1 MYKNKWK
8 RFGSLLLI
16 FLVTLHSTLVANAA
30 GDEGN
35 VGYDI
40 QAIIP
45 ENQVDKEKT
54 YFDLRMTPGQEQ
66 KIEVMINN
74 TSDEKNTYEISIN
87 QAYTNA
93 QGFIDYTDE
102 DSILD
107 QSLPYQ
113 IKDIVTYEK
122 GVTVDAGVAV
132 KYPITIK
139 MPAESFDG
147 QIMAGI
153 KVMKKNEDEEQS
165 GIQNKVG
172 YILGLNLTETDT
184 PIKREL
190 ELVSVEPAVSFGK
203 TSVVAKLRNP
213 TMEAYGHLKYDVD
226 VVNKKNDESIRKVTY
241 DSGMQI
247 APNSLYDF
255 AIDWDN
261 RRLEA
266 GEYELHLT
274 VTDAKENEWKFDEKF
289 TITAKQA
296 KEINNLTVDRNE
308 PKGFPMWMYI
318 VVGSMLAIL
327 IVGIIAW
334 FLYKK
339 KKKQEIEAKKTQKKN
354 RKRKPTAKKS
364 DSKTMKKKSREK

>member
-93 QGFIDYTDE
+93 QGFIDYTDA

-184 PIKREL
+184 PIKSEL
-190 ELVSVEPAVSFGK
+190 ELVNVEPAVSFGK
-203 TSVVAKLRNP
+203 TSVVAKLRNS

-226 VVNKKNDESIRKVTY
+226 VVNKKNDES
-241 DSGMQI
+241 
-247 APNSLYDF
+247 
-255 AIDWDN
+255 
-261 RRLEA
+261 
-266 GEYELHLT
+266 
-274 VTDAKENEWKFDEKF
+274 
-289 TITAKQA
+289 
-296 KEINNLTVDRNE
+296 
-308 PKGFPMWMYI
+308 YI
-318 VVGSMLAIL
+318 
-327 IVGIIAW
+327 
-334 FLYKK
+334 
-339 KKKQEIEAKKTQKKN
+339 
-354 RKRKPTAKKS
+354 
-364 DSKTMKKKSREK
+364 